1 LGALE
6 VLLTAV
12 PGLGD
17 ILPATTAIRPFLQ
30 QWLPNT
36 LTSYRDAFVFMVL
49 ILMLLVRPNG
59 LLGKRQREEMK

>member
-1 LGALE
+1 LE

-17 ILPATTAIRPFLQ
+17 ILPTAAPIRPFLQ

-36 LTSYRDAFVFMVL
+36 LTSYRDAFVFIAL
-49 ILMLLVRPNG
+49 IVMLLVRPNG

>member
-1 LGALE
+1 MLF
-6 VLLTAV
+6 
-12 PGLGD
+12 
-17 ILPATTAIRPFLQ
+17 RPFLQ

-36 LTSYRDAFVFMVL
+36 LTSYRDAFVFIVL